1 MTNCRDIRQ
10 DNVDF
15 LVRIYRG
22 GYRDIEIYDLLIQN
36 LTRSEGESFIKQV
49 VRSAID
55 DFSEDKLDSAMQLL
69 HRYLERFRIT
79 DCDAFFDDLYSLYC
93 SREGLKNH
101 MSLSMLLAN
110 TSFETDF
117 LYENLKGPARLQ
129 VECCKCLQQEDY
141 KKALAITEELLRTSD
156 YPRLLEFVANKIDLN
171 VYNCAM
177 MNDIIDYIINKKD
190 FHLYYLAINMYIKR
204 LFDNKNMDIAQSICS
219 NFDEDFIAPFTK
231 ADLYVAQNDDEKLY
245 KFLSGDLNNIHAF
258 FPTCHWLFK
267 SAVRLNKTEELEK
280 ILEHSNNKEE
290 HVLQLL
296 DSLREYNRK
305 VSRRPYRH
313 GEEFKLED
321 KFNVLFCIN
330 QAFYIGFQAAI
341 ISFLTNNSNLINE
354 TVFYI
359 GIDNSINKDQL
370 VAFMETLDIEYKITN
385 IEEEYK
391 TEELK
396 VSYGIKTHYILDKS
410 AYYRIFMIDKML
422 QDSTI
427 KRILYLDSDI
437 LVLSSLYELAEM
449 ELTESLYAYPEDQE
463 ATAVIESKKINNINN
478 YFNSGVLLINGK
490 SKLVRSQIKE
500 AIKNTNKQEN
510 LIMHDQC
517 ALNIA
522 FNNNFGILKDRYNFL
537 VHHQSLSFEDAD
549 IVILHLSGRIK
560 PWHDD
565 YHQNEFI
572 GRLWHSYYGMVKLW
586 QKK

>member
-1 MTNCRDIRQ
+1 MTNCKDIRQ

-36 LTRSEGESFIKQV
+36 LTRSEGENFIKQV
-49 VRSAID
+49 VKSAID
-55 DFSEDKLDSAMQLL
+55 DFSEDKLESAMQLL

-79 DCDAFFDDLYSLYC
+79 DCDVFFDDLYSLYC
-93 SREGLKNH
+93 SREDLKNH
-101 MSLSMLLAN
+101 MCLSMLLAN
-110 TSFETDF
+110 TSYETNF

-129 VECCKCLQQEDY
+129 VECCKSLQQEDY
-141 KKALAITEELLRTSD
+141 KKSLAITEELIKQSD
-156 YPRLLEFVANKIDLN
+156 YPRLLEFVANKIELN
-171 VYNCAM
+171 IYNCTM
-177 MNDIIDYIINKKD
+177 MSDIIDYIIIKKD

-204 LFDNKNMDIAQSICS
+204 LFDNKNMDIAQKICS

-245 KFLSGDLNNIHAF
+245 KFLSSDLNNIHAF

-267 SAVRLNKTEELEK
+267 SAVRLKKTQELEK
-280 ILEHSNNKEE
+280 ILEDSNNKEE

-296 DSLREYNRK
+296 DSLKEYNRK
-305 VSRRPYRH
+305 ISRRPYRH
-313 GEEFKLED
+313 EEELILKD

-330 QAFYIGFQAAI
+330 HAFYKGFQAAI
-341 ISFLTNNSNLINE
+341 ISFLTNNYNLTNN
-354 TVFYI
+354 TVFHI
-359 GIDNSINKDQL
+359 GIDNTIDKDQL
-370 VAFMETLDIEYKITN
+370 VAFMETLDIDYKIKN

-396 VSYGIKTHYILDKS
+396 VSYGIKTHYTLDKS

-422 QDSTI
+422 QDSSI

-449 ELTESLYAYPEDQE
+449 DLTESLYAYPEDQE
-463 ATAVIESKKINNINN
+463 ATAVIESKQINNISN

-490 SKLVRSQIKE
+490 SKSVRSQIKK
-500 AIKNTNKQEN
+500 AIENTNKQEN

-522 FNNNFGILKDRYNFL
+522 FNNHFGILKDKYNFL